1 MRKTSTLTA
10 KGQTTVPREIREYL
24 RLGPRQRIAF
34 VVEEGKVVLRPEG
47 RPMSEI
53 VGSLRSKAK
62 MPTKKQIR
70 DIVMAAAIRR
80 YLKSCR

>member
-24 RLGPRQRIAF
+24 QLGPRQRIAF

-47 RPMSEI
+47 RPMSAI

-62 MPTKKQIR
+62 MPTKRQVRKA
-70 DIVMAAAIRR
+70 MADAASRR
-80 YLKSCR
+80 YLKFCR

>member
-24 RLGPRQRIAF
+24 QLGPRQRIAF
-34 VVEEGKVVLRPEG
+34 VVEEGEVVLRPEG
-47 RPMSEI
+47 RPMSAI
-53 VGSLRSKAK
+53 VGSLSSKAK

-70 DIVMAAAIRR
+70 KMTADAALRR
-80 YLKSCR
+80 YLKSSR

>member
-1 MRKTSTLTA
+1 MKKTSTLSA

-24 RLGPRQRIAF
+24 QLGPRQRIAF
-34 VVEEGKVVLRPEG
+34 FVEEGKVVIRPEG

-70 DIVMAAAIRR
+70 KIMSDAAIRR

>member
-1 MRKTSTLTA
+1 MRKMSTLTA

-24 RLGPRQRIAF
+24 QLGPRQRIAF

-47 RPMSEI
+47 RPMSAI

-62 MPTKKQIR
+62 MPSKRQVRKG
-70 DIVMAAAIRR
+70 MADAAIRR
-80 YLKSCR
+80 YLKSSR

>member
-24 RLGPRQRIAF
+24 QLGPRQRIAF

-53 VGSLRSKAK
+53 VGSLSSKAK
-62 MPTKKQIR
+62 MPTKGRMRKM
-70 DIVMAAAIRR
+70 MADAAIRR
-80 YLKSCR
+80 YLKSSR

>member
-1 MRKTSTLTA
+1 MKKTSTLTA

-24 RLGPRQRIAF
+24 QLGPRQRIAF

-47 RPMSEI
+47 RPMSAI

-70 DIVMAAAIRR
+70 TIVRTAAIRR
-80 YLKSCR
+80 YLKSSR

>member
-1 MRKTSTLTA
+1 MRKTSTLTS

-24 RLGPRQRIAF
+24 QLGPRQRIAF

-47 RPMSEI
+47 RPMSAI

-70 DIVMAAAIRR
+70 TIVRAAAIRR

>member
-24 RLGPRQRIAF
+24 QLGPRQRIAF

-47 RPMSEI
+47 RPMSAI

-62 MPTKKQIR
+62 MPTKKQMHA
-70 DIVMAAAIRR
+70 IVRAAATRR